1 MLGEF
6 ERLRP
11 TTTVLV
17 PQLLSVWV
25 AQLEARRKRSPE
37 GLRFVAVGGAPV
49 SEALSERAWELGIP
63 VHEGYGLTEC
73 CSVVAVN
80 RPGRR
85 KAGTVGE
92 PLPGL
97 DVSVEQGEVVV
108 NGPIVM
114 VGYLSAAPAKQPWRT
129 GDLGN
134 LDRDGFLR
142 VTGRKD
148 NLLVMASGRNVSPE
162 WVEAMLMGDPRV
174 GACAVLGHGR
184 PHLNVLLIPSPS
196 GERWLT
202 ESSPAH
208 VLLWLEQVCIEL
220 PAYAVPKEF
229 VVCGSTEA
237 KRIGLLTPN
246 GRIVRETAKK
256 AYPALK
262 AARGLAAAQ
271 ASSVQPASKG
281 ERCVVLRSTSF

>member
-1 MLGEF
+1 M
-6 ERLRP
+6 
-11 TTTVLV
+11 
-17 PQLLSVWV
+17 
-25 AQLEARRKRSPE
+25 
-37 GLRFVAVGGAPV
+37 
-49 SEALSERAWELGIP
+49 
-63 VHEGYGLTEC
+63 
-73 CSVVAVN
+73 
-80 RPGRR
+80 
-85 KAGTVGE
+85 
-92 PLPGL
+92 
-97 DVSVEQGEVVV
+97 V
-108 NGPIVM
+108 NGPSVM
-114 VGYLSAAPAKQPWRT
+114 AGYLSPALAKQSWRT

-162 WVEAMLMGDPRV
+162 WVEATLMGDPRV

-184 PHLNVLLIPSPS
+184 PHLNLLLIPSLS

-202 ESSPAH
+202 ESPRAH

-237 KRIGLLTPN
+237 KRIGLLTSN

-256 AYPALK
+256 AYPALE
-262 AARGLAAAQ
+262 AARGWQQPKQVPCSQQ
-271 ASSVQPASKG
+271 AK
-281 ERCVVLRSTSF
+281 ERRRVVLRSASF